1 MSTDVDNTLET
12 FDGFADYVAGKRA
25 VLSRVGL
32 TVSGAGLV
40 VHLPEGRQE
49 IWPWDD
55 LRALK
60 DQADRDGLVIY
71 RSEAQLARLF
81 VADATLADAIKT
93 RATTLARRT
102 RPVPLAK
109 LAGWATAAVASVA
122 VIIFALVPL
131 MASQLAEF
139 LPAEGEKALGDA
151 TLEQI
156 RVALD
161 ETGLGGGVS
170 TCYTPD
176 GRAALDEMYARIA
189 PEIDLPYPVEVHVF
203 DHELVNA
210 FALPGGHV
218 VLFRGLIDTA
228 QTPDEVAAVLAH
240 EIGHVVHRDPTRD
253 ALRSAGSLGVLGL
266 LFGDFAGGTVA
277 LMLANQLVNASYSQA
292 AETRADEF
300 AHGVLEAANV
310 TPSALGSFFQ
320 RMQDENGD
328 VEGFAA
334 HLSSHPQFAKR
345 IAASASAAHSG
356 RDYNPVLSRGQWRD
370 LRRICGEPATIGTGD
385 IDADDE
391 GDATE
396 SAPVDNP
403 RRTRPER
410 PARSQEV
417 KTK

>member
-1 MSTDVDNTLET
+1 MSSDVENTRET
-12 FDGFADYVAGKRA
+12 TRESYDGFADYVAGKRA
-25 VLSRVGL
+25 VLARVGL
-32 TVSGAGLV
+32 TVSGVGLV
-40 VHLPEGRQE
+40 VHLPDGRQE

-60 DQADRDGLVIY
+60 DQADREGVVIY
-71 RSEAQLARLF
+71 RSGAQLARLF
-81 VADATLADAIKT
+81 VADAALANAIKT
-93 RATTLARRT
+93 RATALARRT

-122 VIIFALVPL
+122 LIIFVLVPL

-161 ETGLGGGVS
+161 ETGLGSGVN
-170 TCYTPD
+170 TCQTPQ
-176 GRAALDEMYARIA
+176 GRAALDEIYARIA
-189 PEIDLPYPVEVHVF
+189 PEIDLPYPVEIHVF

-310 TPSALGSFFQ
+310 TPSALGSFFK

-345 IAASASAAHSG
+345 IAAAASAADRAHQY
-356 RDYNPVLSRGQWRD
+356 DPVLSKAQWRG
-370 LRRICGEPATIGTGD
+370 LQRICGGSSHDVSG
-385 IDADDE
+385 DE
-391 GDATE
+391 GDMSE

-403 RRTRPER
+403 RPNRSER
-410 PARSQEV
+410 PARNQEGKV
-417 KTK
+417 K